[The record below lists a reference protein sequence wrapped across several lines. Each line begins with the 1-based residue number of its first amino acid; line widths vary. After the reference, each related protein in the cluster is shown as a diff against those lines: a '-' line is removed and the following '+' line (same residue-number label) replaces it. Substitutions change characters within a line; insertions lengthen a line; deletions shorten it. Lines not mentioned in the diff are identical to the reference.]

1 MHDMIRLRLRHQV
14 SCLNATRKCRTHF
27 MLFDQCQHSAS
38 LDCWHKKFLCLRH
51 STQKYFAE
59 LIVTTLRFFCY
70 KVIKFVVTCRNIV
83 ATWHKVCH
91 TCEKIFTM
99 CVTLWKIFHTVLQ
112 HYKTFCNNV
121 WHVSDMSNMCARM
134 FHDTLRM
141 PKDVWQF
148 STYVW
153 QVLGVAMRH
162 PKQPKLAN
170 FGQNC
175 QILAKTA
182 KKVPKTAK
190 KWGYI
195 LNIILIG
202 RWLSMSKKRY
212 KRPHMSGWNG
222 VPWLQSRYC
231 RPGQL
236 RCKMKNSLF

>member
-91 TCEKIFTM
+91 TCATIFYNVCHIVKNVSHSAATLQNILQQ
-99 CVTLWKIFHTVLQ
+99 CVTCQ
-112 HYKTFCNNV
+112 
-121 WHVSDMSNMCARM
+121 WHVKHVCKK

-202 RWLSMSKKRY
+202 RWLLMAKKRY

-231 RPGQL
+231 WPGQL
-236 RCKMKNSLF
+236 RCKLKNSLF